1 MKSVSI
7 YIRLGVL
14 VIALVL
20 VFVGM
25 KAMTPQAIQ
34 GAFSALGV
42 EPGAAGQPGFQSG
55 GKPLAPGD
63 ERRTLCRTRLRAI
76 RFADDRAVA
85 EVSKGM
91 KLDWTAEE
99 GAGEKKSVRSI
110 GYLKMEKWLSQH
122 CQILAATSASA
133 SEMAVGEVPAVV
145 FEFIDGSGWGLSQA
159 GALFRPHSD
168 PQTPFSSPDLQAALV
183 ELRELAGFPVDSKS
197 P

>member
-1 MKSVSI
+1 MKSISI

-55 GKPLAPGD
+55 GKPLAQGE

-91 KLDWTAEE
+91 KLDWTAED

-110 GYLKMEKWLSQH
+110 GYLEMEKWLSQH
-122 CQILAATSASA
+122 CQFLAAPAG
-133 SEMAVGEVPAVV
+133 EMAVGEVPAVV
-145 FEFIDGSGWGLSQA
+145 FEFIDGSSWGLSQA
-159 GALFRPHSD
+159 GPLFLPDSG
-168 PQTPFSSPDLQAALV
+168 PKTPFSSPDLQAALA
-183 ELRELAGFPVDSKS
+183 ELRQLAGFPVDSKS